1 MKMKETSRVQDKKPI
16 VNNNSS
22 ISMNKTAMAIE
33 KITGIDMHD
42 SNGQVRDFYDIMGD
56 IAGMWDKL
64 DKKSKSSVAEAIAG
78 KIIFLPLMVE
88 ISCRLEGCIG
98 QLNQKIKVVR
108 EPKS

>member
-1 MKMKETSRVQDKKPI
+1 MKMKETSRGEDKKLHD
-16 VNNNSS
+16 NNESS

-78 KIIFLPLMVE
+78 KIILPLMVE

-98 QLNQKIKVVR
+98 QLNRKVKVVR

>member
-1 MKMKETSRVQDKKPI
+1 MRETSRGEDKKLHD
-16 VNNNSS
+16 NNNSS

-78 KIIFLPLMVE
+78 KIIFATHGRNIMWIRGVYR
-88 ISCRLEGCIG
+88 ST
-98 QLNQKIKVVR
+98 
-108 EPKS
+108 KSKD

>member
-1 MKMKETSRVQDKKPI
+1 
-16 VNNNSS
+16 
-22 ISMNKTAMAIE
+22 MAIE

-78 KIIFLPLMVE
+78 KN
-88 ISCRLEGCIG
+88 
-98 QLNQKIKVVR
+98 QLNVFTAIMSNWSQAEKFMKEYENGDTFGSSMKEKQHSPYVQKCA
-108 EPKS
+108 